1 MKHCRTIAG
10 LMGLT
15 LMGLTSTPVLAQ
27 DGGAP
32 PRWEVGAFAV
42 GVSQQAYPGSETQLS
57 RVRALPYVIYRGD
70 IVRAEGGSAG
80 LRALKTDRLEVDV
93 SFDGAFGSS
102 SNEVPARQGMPQL
115 GTLVEFGPRV
125 RWRLDDPA
133 AAKPGQGRWMLELP
147 VRGVFDLSDGLARR
161 GLAFEPEIA
170 FQRRTAGGLRYQ
182 ASLGAI
188 IADRRLAETFYG
200 VAPVYATASRPAYG
214 ESAGLVSWRLGTSFS
229 KAIAQDWRVFGFVR
243 VDSVAGAAN
252 ADSPLV
258 RKTVGTTAGLGLSW
272 TWMKSRQAGA
282 E

>member
-1 MKHCRTIAG
+1 MKHCRAVAWLLGLSSIAA
-10 LMGLT
+10 
-15 LMGLTSTPVLAQ
+15 VAQ
-27 DGGAP
+27 DGAAP
-32 PRWEVGAFAV
+32 PRWEIGAFAV

-70 IVRAEGGSAG
+70 VVRAEGGSAG
-80 LRALKTDRLEVDV
+80 LRALKTDRLEIDV
-93 SFDGAFGSS
+93 SFDGAFGASGE
-102 SNEVPARQGMPQL
+102 EVPARQGMPQL

-133 AAKPGQGRWMLELP
+133 LAKPGQGRWVLELP
-147 VRGVFDLSDGLARR
+147 VRGVFDVSDQLARR
-161 GLAFEPEIA
+161 GLAFEPEIS

-188 IADRRLAETFYG
+188 IADRRLADTFYG
-200 VAPVYATASRPAYG
+200 VAPAYATAARPAYG
-214 ESAGLVSWRLGTSFS
+214 ASAGVVSWRLGTSFS
-229 KAIAQDWRVFGFVR
+229 KSLAPDWRVFGFVR

-258 RKTVGTTAGLGLSW
+258 KKTVGTTAGLGLSW
-272 TWMKSRQAGA
+272 TWMRSSRPGA